1 MEDQNLE
8 QSIINDVAP
17 TELKKYAE
25 GDTPLSLEEVF
36 PNREALQISIRE
48 KGVGKITGKDGND
61 VFIAADLDSQGRV
74 VALAAAIKRA
84 PTRADLYL
92 QDSVPD
98 LNKTKD
104 LKRNK
109 KIALFREIAKKEG
122 IINNAIKKK
131 ASLVSQAGSFKV
143 RAAKQ
148 GRRPRE
154 AVAEDLL
161 TLLTFWQENV
171 NTSDEMS
178 AITGS
183 RGLRQLIRRGARQAM
198 VEGDV
203 FLRTKWVKIKV
214 PTLGNKSFNLPIVIN
229 AMPSDEI
236 EVVPELLGIAELY
249 NWIPD
254 SKKISAITNAKDP
267 VVKKVISETFSKE
280 VLNDLKKKRKH
291 TLDPRLLIH
300 IKHGG
305 VDTEPYGESD
315 VEATLTDLAYA
326 RSLKALDFVTIDS
339 LINRML
345 IIKIGDE
352 NPDSAF
358 HNQATVQKR
367 VNVFNNL
374 ISEVGPNML
383 VVWAG
388 HDIDKL
394 DVGAHDKLLETDGRH
409 QIAQQSIKL
418 SAGVPEAVLTGNAE
432 GGNAVAWA
440 GFISLAALAAELQEE
455 WSQALSQ
462 LGMRI
467 ALDNNFEDV
476 DVIWEFSQALLAD
489 KEANAKVFISA
500 YERGAI
506 SRRTLSEELGKN
518 YDVERLRKRLEKDD
532 GDDEL
537 FVPIIM
543 NPGGNQGIAP
553 GDQPGRPSDSGNP
566 DSIGP
571 ERDRENRT
579 VK

>member
-1 MEDQNLE
+1 VEKVDE
-8 QSIINDVAP
+8 QAIIDEVAP
-17 TELKKYAE
+17 PELKRFANA
-25 GDTPLSLEEVF
+25 DQPLSLEEVF
-36 PNREALQISIRE
+36 PNREGLRNSIKT
-48 KGVGKITGKDGND
+48 KGIGMIPGTNGDD
-61 VFIAADLDSQGRV
+61 VFVAADLDADGKV
-74 VALAAAIKRA
+74 VALAAAVKRA
-84 PTRADLYL
+84 PVRADKYL

-104 LKRNK
+104 LTRNK
-109 KIALFREIAKKEG
+109 KIALFREVAKKEG
-122 IINNAIKKK
+122 IINNAIHKK
-131 ASLVSQAGSFKV
+131 ASLVSQDGHFKV

-148 GRRPRE
+148 GKRPRQ
-154 AVAEDLL
+154 AVADDLL

-178 AITGS
+178 SITGS
-183 RGLRQLIRRGARQAM
+183 RGLKQLIRRGARQAM
-198 VEGDV
+198 IEGDI
-203 FLRTKWVKIKV
+203 FIRTKWDKTKV
-214 PTLGNKSFNLPIVIN
+214 GTLQNKSFNLPMVMN

-236 EVVPELLGIAELY
+236 EVVEELLGIAELY
-249 NWIPD
+249 NWVPN
-254 SKKISAITNAKDP
+254 SKKIRAILNSKDP
-267 VVKKVISETFSKE
+267 AVKKVIKETFSPE

-291 TLDPRLLIH
+291 TLDPRLLVH

-305 VDTEPYGESD
+305 VDTEPYGSSD
-315 VEATLTDLAYA
+315 IEATLTDLAYA

-352 NPDSAF
+352 NPGSAF

-418 SAGVPEAVLTGNAE
+418 SAGVPDAILTGNAD

-455 WSQALSQ
+455 WSQALTQ
-462 LGMRI
+462 LAARI
-467 ALDNNFEDV
+467 AEQNGFDDV
-476 DVIWEFSQALLAD
+476 NVIWEFSQALLAD
-489 KEANAKVFISA
+489 KEANSKVFISA
-500 YERGAI
+500 FERGAL
-506 SRRTLSEELGKN
+506 SRRTLSEELGKD
-518 YDVERLRKRLEKDD
+518 YDVERRRKLEEKED
-532 GDDEL
+532 GDEEL
-537 FVPIIM
+537 FVPIVM
-543 NPGGNQGIAP
+543 NPGGNQGVAP
-553 GDQPGRPSDSGNP
+553 GAQPGRPNDSENP
-566 DSIGP
+566 GKLGP
-571 ERDRENRT
+571 ERDRER
-579 VK
+579 KKLKE